1 MSSGSKYSIPLLH
14 GIFDARQDIFIQL
27 YDEFFAAHQTR
38 LVQRLDQ
45 ASVLEQ
51 RNLKRVLAIC
61 KTFVATSKRI
71 KELDSLFDAYDVAQP
86 YFQPQLRNQISASF
100 LPIFDWIEIMIS
112 SLKSDVEKLESTNIV
127 ATGTE

>member
-1 MSSGSKYSIPLLH
+1 MSSGSNYSIPLLH

-27 YDEFFAAHQTR
+27 YDEHFAAHQTR

-61 KTFVATSKRI
+61 KTFVATSKQI

-86 YFQPQLRNQISASF
+86 YFQPQLR
-100 LPIFDWIEIMIS
+100 DEIIAEMDGIGEMIQD
-112 SLKSDVEKLESTNIV
+112 LVRQLEELGGID
-127 ATGTE
+127 ATVTQ